1 MKFFFFIILLL
12 IYPIAK
18 ADSLHIPKNC
28 YDLSKPEQ
36 AEDLL
41 YQFYRNKDTNCLF
54 VIDVDVLENIW
65 KIPIM
70 DFRDTSKQTR
80 EEISRRFDHLDSYS
94 ELGKKIRITI
104 STSKYGQHFRVSQP
118 TGDSFSL
125 FEPDSS
131 FPRQLPKPKG
141 FYSHWTAI
149 GAPWIKDKDY
159 GDYKA
164 YHVYAWHGQYANI
177 YLENNNNQRGVYGF
191 IFTDHLRYPKRN
203 F

>member
-18 ADSLHIPKNC
+18 ADSLHVPKNC
-28 YDLSKPEQ
+28 YYLSKPEQ

-41 YQFYRNKDTNCLF
+41 YQFYQNKDTNCLF
-54 VIDVDVLENIW
+54 MIDIDVLENIW
-65 KIPIM
+65 KIPIL
-70 DFRDTSKQTR
+70 DLRDTSKLTI
-80 EEISRRFDHLDSYS
+80 EEINYKFNHLSLYTG
-94 ELGKKIRITI
+94 LGKKIIITI
-104 STSKYGQHFRVSQP
+104 SDSKYGQHFTVIHRKGS
-118 TGDSFSL
+118 SSSL

-131 FPRQLPKPKG
+131 FPRQLPKPES

-149 GAPWIKDKDY
+149 GAPWIKDEDY

-177 YLENNNNQRGVYGF
+177 YLQNDTQRGAYGF
-191 IFTDHLRYPKRN
+191 MFTDHLTYPKYN